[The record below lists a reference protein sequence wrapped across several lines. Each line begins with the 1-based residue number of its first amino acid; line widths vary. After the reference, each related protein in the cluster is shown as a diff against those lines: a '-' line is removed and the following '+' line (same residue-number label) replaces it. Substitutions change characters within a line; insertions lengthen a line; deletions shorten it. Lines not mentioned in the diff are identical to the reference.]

1 MSKKK
6 SRRRVSMT
14 ISSQSL
20 YHLENFAR
28 IYHKDIGWVVDK
40 LTREK
45 MISLRIDSKVRS

>member
-1 MSKKK
+1 MK
-6 SRRRVSMT
+6 
-14 ISSQSL
+14 ISSQSM

-28 IYHKDIGWVVDK
+28 LYHKDIGWVVDK

>member
-1 MSKKK
+1 MK
-6 SRRRVSMT
+6 

-20 YHLENFAR
+20 YHLENFAK